1 MWYITHRFDPYF
13 GSFLV
18 RSILAPGSLLSFEE
32 RKDSPLQILFDLF
45 HQRQS
50 RHPCLIDI
58 SSDSL
63 ILPFMVRFKNY
74 RSSIPGVYRTKLLT
88 DLSLEAPKKR
98 LPLFLKQYMH
108 VSICFQF
115 FHVNSLNSMDNVCK
129 WLRVITVMVN
139 RNYGTIPVWSSESKD
154 FKNRRSCVE
163 CYVFVSISLVA
174 IFILPFH
181 LGIISQHRSYKWAKA
196 GFIFELEV
204 FWK

>member
-74 RSSIPGVYRTKLLT
+74 RSSIPGVSRTKLLT
-88 DLSLEAPKKR
+88 GLSLEAPKKR

-108 VSICFQF
+108 ISICFQF

-129 WLRVITVMVN
+129 WLRYNTGMIIWK
-139 RNYGTIPVWSSESKD
+139 YGFQKSAKL
-154 FKNRRSCVE
+154 RRMLC
-163 CYVFVSISLVA
+163 FASISLVA
-174 IFILPFH
+174 IFILLFH